1 MQVLVF
7 FIFVIFIKRF
17 NFVFIL
23 KASKRGNIKVVELLV
38 EAGADVNAL
47 ALNGSTPLIVAALK
61 GQKSIVQYLLAHN
74 ADVKVNAPLGPSKLS
89 SA

>member
-1 MQVLVF
+1 MQVL
-7 FIFVIFIKRF
+7 IFLKYLQYRKSK
-17 NFVFIL
+17 FVFIL

-74 ADVKVNAPLGPSKLS
+74 ADVKVNDPLGPSKLS